1 MDKRWLL
8 GKISNHNINRK
19 DGTFVKT
26 AVICMNGF
34 EEVEGLTVVDM
45 LRRLE
50 IDCDIV
56 GKGAEVTGSHGIVIK
71 ADRLLEEIKSED
83 YSAIILP
90 GGLPGAT
97 NLRDDSKVISLVN
110 EMNKAGKIVAAICAA
125 PIVLERAGVLEGR
138 EFTAYPGVGEKIEGG
153 NFKEELVVRDG
164 NIITSR
170 GPATSL
176 EFAFAIAEALGVNAD
191 SQRKATLWDKVTG
204 R

>member
-1 MDKRWLL
+1 
-8 GKISNHNINRK
+8 
-19 DGTFVKT
+19 
-26 AVICMNGF
+26 
-34 EEVEGLTVVDM
+34 
-45 LRRLE
+45 
-50 IDCDIV
+50 
-56 GKGAEVTGSHGIVIK
+56 
-71 ADRLLEEIKSED
+71 
-83 YSAIILP
+83 
-90 GGLPGAT
+90 
-97 NLRDDSKVISLVN
+97 
-110 EMNKAGKIVAAICAA
+110 MNKAGKIVAAICAA

-170 GPATSL
+170 GPATSM

>member
-1 MDKRWLL
+1 M
-8 GKISNHNINRK
+8 
-19 DGTFVKT
+19 KT

-45 LRRLE
+45 LRRLGIE
-50 IDCDIV
+50 CDIV
-56 GKGAEVTGSHGIVIK
+56 GKSAEITGSHGIVIK
-71 ADRLLEEIKSED
+71 TDRLLEEIKSED

-97 NLRDDSKVISLVN
+97 NLRDDSKVISLVK
-110 EMNKAGKIVAAICAA
+110 EMNKAGKIVAA

-138 EFTAYPGVGEKIEGG
+138 GFTAYPGVGEKIEGG
-153 NFKEELVVRDG
+153 NFKEELVVMDG

-170 GPATSL
+170 GPATSM

-191 SQRKATLWDKVTG
+191 SQIKATLWDRVTG

>member
-71 ADRLLEEIKSED
+71 ADKLLEEIKAE
-83 YSAIILP
+83 YYNAIILP

-110 EMNKAGKIVAAICAA
+110 EGWQYYHFQRTCNKHGIC
-125 PIVLERAGVLEGR
+125 LCH
-138 EFTAYPGVGEKIEGG
+138 
-153 NFKEELVVRDG
+153 
-164 NIITSR
+164 SR
-170 GPATSL
+170 GTWSKCGQSEKSNSL
-176 EFAFAIAEALGVNAD
+176 GQGNREIKEV
-191 SQRKATLWDKVTG
+191 RKVEYG
-204 R
+204 GEPV

>member
-1 MDKRWLL
+1 
-8 GKISNHNINRK
+8 
-19 DGTFVKT
+19 
-26 AVICMNGF
+26 MNGF

-45 LRRLE
+45 LRRLGIE
-50 IDCDIV
+50 CDIV
-56 GKGAEVTGSHGIVIK
+56 GKSDDITGSHGIVIK
-71 ADRLLEEIKSED
+71 ADKLLEEITVKD
-83 YSAIILP
+83 YDAVVLP

-97 NLRDDSKVISLVN
+97 NLRDDEKVISLVK

-138 EFTAYPGVGEKIEGG
+138 GFTAYPGVGEKIEGG
-153 NFKEELVVRDG
+153 NFKEELVVMDG

-170 GPATSL
+170 GPATSM
-176 EFAFAIAEALGVNAD
+176 EFAFSIAEALGVNAD

>member
-19 DGTFVKT
+19 DSTFMKT

-34 EEVEGLTVVDM
+34 EEVEGLTVVDI
-45 LRRLE
+45 LRRLGIE
-50 IDCDIV
+50 CDI
-56 GKGAEVTGSHGIVIK
+56 TGSHGLVIK
-71 ADRLLEEIKSED
+71 ADRLLDEIKSED
-83 YSAIILP
+83 YSAVILP

-138 EFTAYPGVGEKIEGG
+138 RFTAYPGVGEKIEGG

-170 GPATSL
+170 GPATSM

>member
-19 DGTFVKT
+19 DGTFMKT

-50 IDCDIV
+50 IECDIV

-71 ADRLLEEIKSED
+71 ADRLLDEIKSED

-97 NLRDDSKVISLVN
+97 NLRDDSKVISLVK
-110 EMNKAGKIVAAICAA
+110 EMNKTGKIVAAICAA

-138 EFTAYPGVGEKIEGG
+138 EFTAYPGVG
-153 NFKEELVVRDG
+153 
-164 NIITSR
+164 
-170 GPATSL
+170 
-176 EFAFAIAEALGVNAD
+176 
-191 SQRKATLWDKVTG
+191 
-204 R
+204 

>member
-1 MDKRWLL
+1 MRA
-8 GKISNHNINRK
+8 
-19 DGTFVKT
+19 
-26 AVICMNGF
+26 AVIFMNGF

-45 LRRLE
+45 LRRLD
-50 IDCDIV
+50 ITCDIV
-56 GKGAEVTGSHGIVIK
+56 GKASEVTGAHSITIK

-138 EFTAYPGVGEKIEGG
+138 GFTAYPGVGENIKGG
-153 NFKEELVVRDG
+153 KFKEELVVKDG

-170 GPATSL
+170 GPATSM
-176 EFAFAIAEALGVNAD
+176 EFAFIIAEALGVNAD
-191 SQRKATLWDKVTG
+191 GQIKGTLWDKVTG

>member
-1 MDKRWLL
+1 M
-8 GKISNHNINRK
+8 
-19 DGTFVKT
+19 KT

-45 LRRLE
+45 LRRLGIE
-50 IDCDIV
+50 CDIV
-56 GKGAEVTGSHGIVIK
+56 GKSADITGSHGIVIK
-71 ADRLLEEIKSED
+71 ADKLLKEIKSED

-97 NLRDDSKVISLVN
+97 NLRDDSKVISLVK

-138 EFTAYPGVGEKIEGG
+138 GFTAYPGVGEKIEGG
-153 NFKEELVVRDG
+153 NFKEELVV
-164 NIITSR
+164 IITSR
-170 GPATSL
+170 GPATSM

-191 SQRKATLWDKVTG
+191 SQIKATLWDRVTG

>member
-1 MDKRWLL
+1 MR
-8 GKISNHNINRK
+8 
-19 DGTFVKT
+19 T
-26 AVICMNGF
+26 AVLFMNGF

-50 IDCDIV
+50 IECDIV
-56 GKGAEVTGSHGIVIK
+56 GKSADITGSHGIVIK
-71 ADRLLEEIKSED
+71 ADKLLEEITVKD
-83 YSAIILP
+83 YDAVVLP

-97 NLRDDSKVISLVN
+97 NLRDDEKVISLVK

-138 EFTAYPGVGEKIEGG
+138 GFTAYPGVGEKIEGG
-153 NFKEELVVRDG
+153 NFKEELVVMDG

-170 GPATSL
+170 GPATSM

-191 SQRKATLWDKVTG
+191 SQIKATLWDRVTG